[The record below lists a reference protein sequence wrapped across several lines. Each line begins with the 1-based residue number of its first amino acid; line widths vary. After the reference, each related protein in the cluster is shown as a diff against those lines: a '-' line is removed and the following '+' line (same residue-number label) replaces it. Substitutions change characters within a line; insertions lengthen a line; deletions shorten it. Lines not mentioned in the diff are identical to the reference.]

1 MTEEKGERIAKRL
14 ARAGLCSRRDAER
27 WIAAGRVVVNGSKL
41 DSPACVVTASDMVV
55 VDGQP
60 LGEPERTRLWRY
72 HKPSGLVTTHRDP
85 EGRPTVFDK
94 LPEGM
99 SRVVSVGRLDLNSEG
114 LLLLTNDGELARKLE
129 LPSNNWVRRYRVR
142 VHGEVKPDALARL
155 EHGLTVE
162 GVAYGAITASLDRQQ
177 GANAWLTVSLREGKN
192 REIRRVME
200 FLGWP
205 VTRLI
210 RIAYGP
216 FQLGTLDEGAV
227 EEVPGKVMR
236 EQMGE
241 GKPVLH
247 AKPEAK
253 PGGEREKDQR
263 VAARARKH
271 KLADDKRTAEAR
283 KQAKPYYAA
292 DGTKTEATPRA
303 KPHATRRRT
312 P

>member
-1 MTEEKGERIAKRL
+1 
-14 ARAGLCSRRDAER
+14 
-27 WIAAGRVVVNGSKL
+27 
-41 DSPACVVTASDMVV
+41 
-55 VDGQP
+55 
-60 LGEPERTRLWRY
+60 
-72 HKPSGLVTTHRDP
+72 
-85 EGRPTVFDK
+85 
-94 LPEGM
+94 
-99 SRVVSVGRLDLNSEG
+99 
-114 LLLLTNDGELARKLE
+114 
-129 LPSNNWVRRYRVR
+129 
-142 VHGEVKPDALARL
+142 
-155 EHGLTVE
+155 
-162 GVAYGAITASLDRQQ
+162 
-177 GANAWLTVSLREGKN
+177 
-192 REIRRVME
+192 
-200 FLGWP
+200 
-205 VTRLI
+205 
-210 RIAYGP
+210 
-216 FQLGTLDEGAV
+216 V